1 MADKV
6 LKDLEAEITAS
17 TKMLGSLSQQIE
29 NINVSINKILAGLQT
44 EYKKTKRQEI
54 DDLEVQENALESQ
67 YLDLRKNLFQAKHKW
82 RVQLANILEAEAKV
96 WIIYKLNQQRSRPTK
111 IIFGVIGL
119 RCFLLYN

>member
-29 NINVSINKILAGLQT
+29 NINVSINKTLAGLQA

-67 YLDLRKNLFQAKHKW
+67 YLDLRKKLFEAKHKW
-82 RVQLANILEAEAKV
+82 RVTLANILEAESKV
-96 WIIYKLNQQRSRPTK
+96 IIKYKLK
-111 IIFGVIGL
+111 
-119 RCFLLYN
+119 